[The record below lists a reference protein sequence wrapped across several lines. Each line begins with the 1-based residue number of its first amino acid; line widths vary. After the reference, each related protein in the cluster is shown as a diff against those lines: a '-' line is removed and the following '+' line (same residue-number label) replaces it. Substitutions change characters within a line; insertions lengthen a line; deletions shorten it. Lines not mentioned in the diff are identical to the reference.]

1 MSMTKNTSKFSN
13 LEEYLTTILMRLV
26 QAENEFEIIRLLN
39 SVFDHFPQIKYAGL
53 YLKDEVEE
61 DRLYMPFAYGFEIE
75 EARSANQSAEDRHP
89 GFVMRSK
96 EILHI
101 PDTQKYQG
109 LSSSELGRKTEVK
122 SRLWIPLLDRD
133 QCFGSVGAASNEV
146 NAFDQEFIDFFSKLG
161 TIFGTAFRHQM
172 HKHVLMTRE
181 SSYRHLVDESY
192 DLVMVVDDSFKLLFC
207 NAAWMDTMRY
217 SQEEINVMNLQEI
230 LVKDSEYQSIID
242 FLESMIDRADFSRH
256 EINLTLN
263 SKFGESIFLEGIGVT
278 YATED
283 HKAIEFVVKNITTQV
298 LTEKRIQNLARFPM
312 ENPNPVLRLSFKNK
326 MLFYNDAGE
335 RLVNQLVQEGRS
347 GDNCPFGPVIDQ
359 CIEKGFAIKD
369 ISIGIQIFSFTAV
382 AIQSERYVN
391 FYGRDVTE
399 RVETERKLEIERD
412 KLQTMT
418 DEVNALNDTLAN
430 QLTLISNNLKETG
443 KEQNQLSL
451 LFGHDLKS
459 PARQVSTMS
468 SLLKRYL
475 KEEPHAN
482 PRIEQITN
490 HLFESSARLEAMMTG
505 LQKFTGI
512 NQDKIE
518 LLEFDVLET
527 MKSIAHLLIQGDTSY
542 SKHQIVWIHEEVSYS
557 ILSDN
562 SMFSLMVQNLLSNA
576 LKYSAEEASPKVT
589 IETKKIGKF
598 LEITIRDNGIGFAPG
613 SKEKLFNMFYRE
625 KRGNFEG
632 TGVGLASALKIAD
645 ILNAFIQADGKE
657 GEGACFILTIPLTLS
672 PKSS

>member
-1 MSMTKNTSKFSN
+1 
-13 LEEYLTTILMRLV
+13 MRLV
-26 QAENEFEIIRLLN
+26 QAENEFEVIRLLN
-39 SVFDHFPQIKYAGL
+39 SVFDNFPQIKYAGL
-53 YLKDEVEE
+53 YLKDEIEE

-75 EARSANQSAEDRHP
+75 EARSANRSAEERHP
-89 GFVMRSK
+89 GFVMRNK

-101 PDTQKYQG
+101 PNTQDYKG

-122 SRLWIPLLDRD
+122 SRLWIPLLD
-133 QCFGSVGAASNEV
+133 QSTCFGSVGAASDEV
-146 NAFDQEFIDFFSKLG
+146 NAFDQDFIDFFTKLG

-172 HKHVLMTRE
+172 HKHVLMSRE

-192 DLVMVVDDSFKLLFC
+192 DLVMVVDNTFKLLFC

-217 SQEEINVMNLQEI
+217 NQEEINAMRFTDL
-230 LVKDSEYQSIID
+230 LVQDSEYQSIVD
-242 FLESMIDRADFSRH
+242 MLSSMMSRADFSRH
-256 EINLTLN
+256 EINFTLN
-263 SKFGESIFLEGIGVT
+263 SKFGESIYLEGIGVT

-283 HKAIEFVVKNITTQV
+283 HKAVEFVVKNITTQV

-312 ENPNPVLRLSFKNK
+312 ENPNPVMRLSFKNK

-335 RLVNQLVQEGRS
+335 GIVNQLGKEGRT
-347 GDNCPFGPVIDQ
+347 GEFCPFGPIIEQ
-359 CIEKGFAIKD
+359 CIEKGFAIED
-369 ISIGIQIFSFTAV
+369 VSIGNQIFSFSAV

-430 QLTLISNNLKETG
+430 QLTLISDNLKQTG

-490 HLFESSARLEAMMTG
+490 HLFESSARLEAMMAG

-527 MKSIAHLLIQGDTSY
+527 MKSIAHLLVQGDTTY
-542 SKHQIVWIHEEVSYS
+542 QKHQIVWIHEEVSYS
-557 ILSDN
+557 IVSDN
-562 SMFSLMVQNLLSNA
+562 SMFSLMIQNLISNA
-576 LKYSAEEASPKVT
+576 LKYSAEETHPKVT
-589 IETKKIGKF
+589 IQTKKVGKF

-625 KRGNFEG
+625 KRGDFEG

-657 GEGACFILTIPLTLS
+657 GEGASFTLTIPLSLS
-672 PKSS
+672 PKQS

>member
-1 MSMTKNTSKFSN
+1 
-13 LEEYLTTILMRLV
+13 MRLV
-26 QAENEFEIIRLLN
+26 QAENEFEVIRLLN
-39 SVFDHFPQIKYAGL
+39 SVFDNFPQIKYAGL
-53 YLKDEVEE
+53 YLKDEIEE

-75 EARSANQSAEDRHP
+75 EARSANRSAEERHP
-89 GFVMRSK
+89 GFVMRNK

-101 PDTQKYQG
+101 PNTQDYKG

-122 SRLWIPLLDRD
+122 SRLWIPLLD
-133 QCFGSVGAASNEV
+133 QSTCFGSVGAASDEV
-146 NAFDQEFIDFFSKLG
+146 NAFDQDFIDFFTKLG

-172 HKHVLMTRE
+172 HKHVLMSRE
-181 SSYRHLVDESY
+181 SSYRHLIDESY
-192 DLVMVVDDSFKLLFC
+192 DLVMVVDNSFKLLFC

-217 SQEEINVMNLQEI
+217 NQEEINAMRFTDL
-230 LVKDSEYQSIID
+230 LVQDSEYQSIVD
-242 FLESMIDRADFSRH
+242 MLSSMMSRADFSRH
-256 EINLTLN
+256 EINFTLN
-263 SKFGESIFLEGIGVT
+263 SKFGESIYLEGIGVT

-283 HKAIEFVVKNITTQV
+283 HKAVEFVVKNITTQV

-312 ENPNPVLRLSFKNK
+312 ENPNPVMRLSFKNK

-335 RLVNQLVQEGRS
+335 GIVNQLGKEGRT
-347 GDNCPFGPVIDQ
+347 GEFCPFGPIIEQ
-359 CIEKGFAIKD
+359 CIEKGFAIED
-369 ISIGIQIFSFTAV
+369 VSIGNQIFSFSAV

-430 QLTLISNNLKETG
+430 QLTLISDNLKQTG

-490 HLFESSARLEAMMTG
+490 HLFESSARLEAMMAG

-527 MKSIAHLLIQGDTSY
+527 MKSIAHLLVQGDTTY
-542 SKHQIVWIHEEVSYS
+542 QKHQIVWIHEEVSYS
-557 ILSDN
+557 IVSDN
-562 SMFSLMVQNLLSNA
+562 SMFSLMIQNLISNA
-576 LKYSAEEASPKVT
+576 LKYSAEETHPKVT
-589 IETKKIGKF
+589 IQTKKVGKF

-625 KRGNFEG
+625 KRGDFEG

-657 GEGACFILTIPLTLS
+657 GEGASFTLTIPLSLS
-672 PKSS
+672 PKQS

>member
-1 MSMTKNTSKFSN
+1 
-13 LEEYLTTILMRLV
+13 MRLV
-26 QAENEFEIIRLLN
+26 QAENEFEVIRLLN
-39 SVFDHFPQIKYAGL
+39 SVFDNFPQIKYAGL
-53 YLKDEVEE
+53 YLKDEIEE
-61 DRLYMPFAYGFEIE
+61 NRLYMPFAYGFEIE
-75 EARSANQSAEDRHP
+75 EARSANRSAEERHP
-89 GFVMRSK
+89 GFVMRNK

-101 PDTQKYQG
+101 PNTQDYEG
-109 LSSSELGRKTEVK
+109 LSSSELGRKTDVK
-122 SRLWIPLLDRD
+122 SRLWIPLLD
-133 QCFGSVGAASNEV
+133 QSTCFGSVGAASDEV
-146 NAFDQEFIDFFSKLG
+146 NAFDQDFIDFFTKLG

-172 HKHVLMTRE
+172 HKHVLMSRE

-192 DLVMVVDDSFKLLFC
+192 DLVMVVDNTFKLLFC

-217 SQEEINVMNLQEI
+217 NQEEINAMRFTDL
-230 LVKDSEYQSIID
+230 LVQDSEYQSIVD
-242 FLESMIDRADFSRH
+242 MLSSMMSRADFSRH
-256 EINLTLN
+256 EINFTLN
-263 SKFGESIFLEGIGVT
+263 SKFGESIYLEGIGVT

-283 HKAIEFVVKNITTQV
+283 HKAVEFVVKNITTQV

-312 ENPNPVLRLSFKNK
+312 ENPNPVMRLSFKNK

-335 RLVNQLVQEGRS
+335 GIVNQLGKEGRT
-347 GDNCPFGPVIDQ
+347 GEFCPFGPIIEQ
-359 CIEKGFAIKD
+359 CIEKGFAIED
-369 ISIGIQIFSFTAV
+369 VSIGNQIFSFSAV

-430 QLTLISNNLKETG
+430 QLTLISDNLKQTG

-527 MKSIAHLLIQGDTSY
+527 MKSIAHLLVQGDTTY
-542 SKHQIVWIHEEVSYS
+542 QKHQIVWIHEEVSYS
-557 ILSDN
+557 IVSDN
-562 SMFSLMVQNLLSNA
+562 SMFSLMIQNLISNA
-576 LKYSAEEASPKVT
+576 LKYSAEETHPKVT
-589 IETKKIGKF
+589 IQTKKVGKF

-625 KRGNFEG
+625 KRGDFEG

-657 GEGACFILTIPLTLS
+657 GEGASFTLTIPLSLS
-672 PKSS
+672 PKQS

>member
-1 MSMTKNTSKFSN
+1 MSRTENTSKFSN
-13 LEEYLTTILMRLV
+13 LEEYLTHILMRLV
-26 QAENEFEIIRLLN
+26 QAENEFEVIRLLN
-39 SVFDHFPQIKYAGL
+39 SVFDNFPQIKYAGL
-53 YLKDEVEE
+53 YLKDEIEE

-75 EARSANQSAEDRHP
+75 EARSANRSAEERHP

-101 PDTQKYQG
+101 PNTQDYNG

-122 SRLWIPLLDRD
+122 SRLWVPLLD
-133 QCFGSVGAASNEV
+133 QSTCFGSVGAASDEV
-146 NAFDQEFIDFFSKLG
+146 NAFDKDFIDFFAKLG

-172 HKHVLMTRE
+172 HKHVLMSRE

-192 DLVMVVDDSFKLLFC
+192 DLVMVVDNTFKLLFC

-217 SQEEINVMNLQEI
+217 NQEEINAMRFTDL
-230 LVKDSEYQSIID
+230 LVQDSEYQSIVD
-242 FLESMIDRADFSRH
+242 MLSSMMSRADFSRH
-256 EINLTLN
+256 EINFTLN
-263 SKFGESIFLEGIGVT
+263 SKFGESIYLEGIGVT

-283 HKAIEFVVKNITTQV
+283 HKAVEFVVKNITTQV

-312 ENPNPVLRLSFKNK
+312 ENPNPVMRLSFKNK

-335 RLVNQLVQEGRS
+335 RIVNQLGKEGRT
-347 GDNCPFGPVIDQ
+347 GDFCPFGPIIEQ
-359 CIEKGFAIKD
+359 CIEKGFAIED
-369 ISIGIQIFSFTAV
+369 VSIGNQIFSFSAV

-430 QLTLISNNLKETG
+430 QLTLISDNLKQTG

-527 MKSIAHLLIQGDTSY
+527 MKSIAHLLVQGDTTY
-542 SKHQIVWIHEEVSYS
+542 QKHQIVWIHEEVSYS
-557 ILSDN
+557 IVSDI
-562 SMFSLMVQNLLSNA
+562 SMFSLMIQNLISNA
-576 LKYSAEEASPKVT
+576 LKYSADETHPKVT
-589 IETKKIGKF
+589 IETKKVGKF

-657 GEGACFILTIPLTLS
+657 GEGASFTLTIPLSLS
-672 PKSS
+672 PKQS

>member
-1 MSMTKNTSKFSN
+1 
-13 LEEYLTTILMRLV
+13 MRFTDLLV
-26 QAENEFEIIRLLN
+26 Q
-39 SVFDHFPQIKYAGL
+39 
-53 YLKDEVEE
+53 
-61 DRLYMPFAYGFEIE
+61 
-75 EARSANQSAEDRHP
+75 
-89 GFVMRSK
+89 
-96 EILHI
+96 
-101 PDTQKYQG
+101 
-109 LSSSELGRKTEVK
+109 
-122 SRLWIPLLDRD
+122 
-133 QCFGSVGAASNEV
+133 
-146 NAFDQEFIDFFSKLG
+146 
-161 TIFGTAFRHQM
+161 
-172 HKHVLMTRE
+172 
-181 SSYRHLVDESY
+181 
-192 DLVMVVDDSFKLLFC
+192 
-207 NAAWMDTMRY
+207 
-217 SQEEINVMNLQEI
+217 
-230 LVKDSEYQSIID
+230 DSEYQSIVD
-242 FLESMIDRADFSRH
+242 MLSSMMSRADFSRH
-256 EINLTLN
+256 EINFTLN
-263 SKFGESIFLEGIGVT
+263 SKFGESIYLEGIGVT

-283 HKAIEFVVKNITTQV
+283 HKAVEFVVKNITTQV

-312 ENPNPVLRLSFKNK
+312 ENPNPVMRLSFKNK

-335 RLVNQLVQEGRS
+335 GIVNQLGKEGRT
-347 GDNCPFGPVIDQ
+347 GEFCPFGPIIEQ
-359 CIEKGFAIKD
+359 CIEKGFAIED
-369 ISIGIQIFSFTAV
+369 VSIGNQIFSFSAV

-430 QLTLISNNLKETG
+430 QLTLISDNLKQTG

-527 MKSIAHLLIQGDTSY
+527 MKSIAHLLVQGDTTY
-542 SKHQIVWIHEEVSYS
+542 QKHQIVWIHEEVSYS
-557 ILSDN
+557 IVSDN
-562 SMFSLMVQNLLSNA
+562 SMFSLMIQNLISNA
-576 LKYSAEEASPKVT
+576 LKYSAEETHPKVT
-589 IETKKIGKF
+589 IQTKKVGKF

-625 KRGNFEG
+625 KRGDFEG

-657 GEGACFILTIPLTLS
+657 GEGASFTLTIPLSLS
-672 PKSS
+672 PKQS

>member
-1 MSMTKNTSKFSN
+1 MSRTENTSKFSN
-13 LEEYLTTILMRLV
+13 LEEYLTHILMRLV
-26 QAENEFEIIRLLN
+26 QAENEFEVIRLLN
-39 SVFDHFPQIKYAGL
+39 SVFDNFPQIKYAGL
-53 YLKDEVEE
+53 YLKDEIEE
-61 DRLYMPFAYGFEIE
+61 NRLYMPFAYGFEIE
-75 EARSANQSAEDRHP
+75 EARSANRSAEERHP
-89 GFVMRSK
+89 GFVMRNK

-101 PDTQKYQG
+101 PNTQDYKG

-122 SRLWIPLLDRD
+122 SRLWIPLLDHST
-133 QCFGSVGAASNEV
+133 CFGSVGAASDEV
-146 NAFDQEFIDFFSKLG
+146 NAFDQDFIDFFTKLG

-172 HKHVLMTRE
+172 HKHVLMSRE

-192 DLVMVVDDSFKLLFC
+192 DLVMVVDNTFKLLFC

-217 SQEEINVMNLQEI
+217 NQEEINAMRFTDL
-230 LVKDSEYQSIID
+230 LVQDSEYQSIVD
-242 FLESMIDRADFSRH
+242 MLSSMMSRADFSRH
-256 EINLTLN
+256 EINFTLN
-263 SKFGESIFLEGIGVT
+263 SKFGESIYLEGIGVT

-283 HKAIEFVVKNITTQV
+283 HKAVEFVVKNITTQV

-312 ENPNPVLRLSFKNK
+312 ENPNPVMRLSFKNK

-335 RLVNQLVQEGRS
+335 GIFNQLGKEGRT
-347 GDNCPFGPVIDQ
+347 GEFCPFGPIIEQ
-359 CIEKGFAIKD
+359 CIEKGFAIED
-369 ISIGIQIFSFTAV
+369 VSIGNQIFSFSAV

-430 QLTLISNNLKETG
+430 QLTLISDNLKQTG

-527 MKSIAHLLIQGDTSY
+527 MKSIAHLLVQGDTTY
-542 SKHQIVWIHEEVSYS
+542 QKHQIVWIHEEVSYS
-557 ILSDN
+557 IVSDN
-562 SMFSLMVQNLLSNA
+562 SMFSLMIQNLISNA
-576 LKYSAEEASPKVT
+576 LKYSAEETHPKVT
-589 IETKKIGKF
+589 IQTKKVGKF

-625 KRGNFEG
+625 KRGDFEG

-657 GEGACFILTIPLTLS
+657 GEGASFTLTIPLSLS
-672 PKSS
+672 PKQS